1 MIAEKAVLGAMLK
14 ENYLI
19 TESNLN
25 VMQFT
30 DPVNKMIFQ
39 SMIEL
44 RKAGKTVDMITLLT
58 SYSPQDLGG
67 ANYLN
72 DLTNYAHLERFDNH
86 VGELLDVWRE
96 REKKNVL
103 HVSAHEDWSIDK
115 ITAELTALTDNRVN
129 DHSDILSM
137 LVDVYEDAFIEKDI
151 KEGAPSGIDKLDD
164 MTNGFQDGEL
174 TILAARPSMGKS
186 DVMLHIA
193 KQSGW
198 KGYLPI
204 IFSLEMSDSSLRD
217 RLIASTGR
225 YSRSR
230 MRNPYSMLTDRQ
242 KEIWPQAIGLL
253 SETKI
258 QIFDRSRQTVPE
270 MRMKIRKMMSE
281 HQGMKPLILIDYL
294 TLIHSDENKQNMH
307 LQVSSITKELK
318 AVARE
323 FDCPV
328 ITLAQLSRAV
338 EQRQDKRPIMA
349 DLRESG
355 SIEEDADVIV
365 FLYRD
370 AYYTKDEDDNLMEMI
385 VAKNRNG
392 PVGTAVAQYNKYTGE
407 VLNGEPISE
416 RVVV

>member
-1 MIAEKAVLGAMLK
+1 MIAERAVLGCMLK

-19 TESNLN
+19 AESNL
-25 VMQFT
+25 VASQFT
-30 DPVNKMIFQ
+30 DPTNRIIFQ
-39 SMIEL
+39 SMTAL
-44 RKAGKTVDMITLLT
+44 RTAGKPVDLITLLT
-58 SYSPQDLGG
+58 SCSPQDLGG
-67 ANYLN
+67 ANYVN
-72 DLTNYAHLERFDNH
+72 DLTNYAHIEKFDDH
-86 VGELLDVWRE
+86 VGALLEVWRE
-96 REKKNVL
+96 REKNNVL
-103 HVSAHEDWSIDK
+103 HVSAHENWTIDR
-115 ITAELTALTDNRVN
+115 ITSELAALTDNRVS
-129 DHSDILSM
+129 DHSDISSM
-137 LVDVYEDAFIEKDI
+137 LVDVYEDPFVEKEI
-151 KEGAPSGIDKLDD
+151 KDGALSGIGKLDD

-204 IFSLEMSDSSLRD
+204 LFSLEMSDTSLRD

-225 YSRSR
+225 FSRSR
-230 MRNPYSMLTDRQ
+230 MRDPYKMLTDLQ
-242 KEIWPQAIGLL
+242 KENWSKAIGLL

-270 MRMKIRKMMSE
+270 MRMKVRKMMSDYK
-281 HQGMKPLILIDYL
+281 GVKPLILIDYL
-294 TLIHSDENKQNMH
+294 TLIHSNENKNNKH
-307 LQVSSITKELK
+307 LQVSEITKELK
-318 AVARE
+318 AMARE
-323 FDCPV
+323 FNCPV

-338 EQRQDKRPIMA
+338 EQRQDKRPMMA

-370 AYYTKDEDDNLMEMI
+370 AYYTKDDTDNAMELI

-392 PVGTAVAQYNKYTGE
+392 PVGTAIAFYNKFTGE
-407 VLNGEPISE
+407 VLNGGTIG
-416 RVVV
+416 